1 MEQTEARAFAEQWVK
16 DWNAHDV
23 DALLAHFTDDVVFTS
38 PVAIR
43 VLGGD
48 GVIRGKEALRRYWSE
63 GIRLIPDLR
72 FEVLAVYVGIST
84 LVINYRNQAGGV
96 VSEVLT
102 FDGTLVREGHGTY
115 LTQVLRAV
123 GAWVRAGGEPRS
135 SAVRGERHP
144 VAGRGP
150 ETGHPA
156 HVDQDAA
163 AGDQQGQERAG
174 AEVRARPVDAES
186 AFPLL
191 AGVPDEAAA
200 VGDAHIADD
209 QVDVI
214 AGVLLKADSQD
225 LTFEGPSSARA
236 ACRAGLVETLYAE
249 PPPRASSWRE
259 GTADTDTRLRSS
271 VPDE

>member
-1 MEQTEARAFAEQWVK
+1 MTRRIGLCQHGRMDQTEAQAFAERWVT

-102 FDGTLVREGHGTY
+102 FDGPLVREGHGTY
-115 LTQVLRAV
+115 LAQVLRAV
-123 GAWVRAGGEPRS
+123 GAWVQAGGGGGVTGRS
-135 SAVRGERHP
+135 G
-144 VAGRGP
+144 
-150 ETGHPA
+150 
-156 HVDQDAA
+156 
-163 AGDQQGQERAG
+163 
-174 AEVRARPVDAES
+174 
-186 AFPLL
+186 
-191 AGVPDEAAA
+191 
-200 VGDAHIADD
+200 
-209 QVDVI
+209 
-214 AGVLLKADSQD
+214 
-225 LTFEGPSSARA
+225 
-236 ACRAGLVETLYAE
+236 
-249 PPPRASSWRE
+249 
-259 GTADTDTRLRSS
+259 
-271 VPDE
+271 